1 MIIPGFS
8 HALYGRG
15 GCFVYALLLFSRVL
29 FTKRLLSGSHSSHS
43 NLSQASVTSD
53 PLGADDLDTS
63 LNAQHA
69 KIAERRSNSS
79 NDIQG
84 GCIY

>member
-8 HALYGRG
+8 RALMG
-15 GCFVYALLLFSRVL
+15 GGPLCLRSLHLLSRVL

-79 NDIQG
+79 SDIQG
-84 GCIY
+84 GHIY